1 MSQVETVR
9 DPDQLRTLYE
19 SILEPSFPPSELE
32 SLGTLTSRMLD
43 GKVTIYAVESEEGR
57 LAVAVTEP
65 LSPSS
70 AVLLSYF
77 ATRADQR
84 GRGVG
89 SDLYRNVLSSVREPG
104 RPSMVLVEVERPDRH
119 PGDGEHGD
127 PTARLRF
134 YGRHGARVLDL
145 PYFQPAIADG
155 GERVYGMLLLALWF
169 HPAGLSADGARL
181 TEASG
186 IGPAVDS
193 ILGGESTVAKD
204 DAAAV
209 ALRESARVGGGVRLL
224 AVEDYAQVAV
234 ARGPE
239 AGAR

>member
-1 MSQVETVR
+1 M
-9 DPDQLRTLYE
+9 
-19 SILEPSFPPSELE
+19 
-32 SLGTLTSRMLD
+32 
-43 GKVTIYAVESEEGR
+43 
-57 LAVAVTEP
+57 
-65 LSPSS
+65 
-70 AVLLSYF
+70 LLSYF

-119 PGDGEHGD
+119 LGDGEHGD